1 MMEFIAMPV
10 PAKGR
15 AFLIL
20 ALVAALAAALLA
32 VSTVGIDPAEARKKA
47 SGSKIV
53 FVSDRTTGKGVDNP
67 EGDDEIFITNPDG
80 TGRKQLTKNAAS
92 ESNPVLSPGGKK
104 VAYDSEG
111 VQTSNPEAD
120 GEVYV
125 VNADGS
131 RAQNLT
137 SNAVSDT
144 SLDFS
149 PGGKKIVYR
158 SSGTQTSNPEG
169 DGEVY
174 LINADGSGLKNLTN
188 NGSSVDDS
196 SPDWGR
202 MAR

>member
-1 MMEFIAMPV
+1 MMEFRAMPV

-111 VQTSNPEAD
+111 VQTSNPEGDA
-120 GEVYV
+120 EVYL
-125 VNADGS
+125 VNADG
-131 RAQNLT
+131 T
-137 SNAVSDT
+137 
-144 SLDFS
+144 
-149 PGGKKIVYR
+149 
-158 SSGTQTSNPEG
+158 
-169 DGEVY
+169 
-174 LINADGSGLKNLTN
+174 GLKNLTN

>member
-111 VQTSNPEAD
+111 VQTSNPEGDA
-120 GEVYV
+120 EVYRMKALDGSAKKNLSD
-125 VNADGS
+125 NADVDDRTPDYSLDGKAIAYRS
-131 RAQNLT
+131 QGLQT
-137 SNAVSDT
+137 SNAEGDAEIYRMN
-144 SLDFS
+144 SLD
-149 PGGKKIVYR
+149 GTGK
-158 SSGTQTSNPEG
+158 
-169 DGEVY
+169 
-174 LINADGSGLKNLTN
+174 KNLTN
-188 NGSSVDDS
+188 NGEGVYDGIY
-196 SPDWGR
+196 PD
-202 MAR
+202 